1 MAAAV
6 VGCRSS
12 CSRALPLAVAVAAV
26 LVVVLA
32 HGWCRSRERRRCA
45 RRAVVELSEKIKCR
59 CSK

>member
-26 LVVVLA
+26 LVLLA

-45 RRAVVELSEKIKCR
+45 RLAVVELSEKN
-59 CSK
+59 